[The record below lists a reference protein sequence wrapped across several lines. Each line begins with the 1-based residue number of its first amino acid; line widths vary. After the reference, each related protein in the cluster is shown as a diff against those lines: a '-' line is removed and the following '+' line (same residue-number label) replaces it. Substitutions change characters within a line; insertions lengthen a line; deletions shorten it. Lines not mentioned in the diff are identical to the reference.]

1 MLTDQWGKSTWSADG
16 TGCLEARLAGDF
28 VLVRDTKQAGRGP
41 GLAFTHHE
49 WEAFLEGARGGEFD
63 LP

>member
-16 TGCLEARLAGDF
+16 TGCLEARLADDM

-41 GLAFTHHE
+41 VLAFTPGE
-49 WEAFLEGARGGEFD
+49 WRAFLRGACGGEFD